1 MGVKVVESI
10 EDLLAQVKAEYHKPE
25 QGQQQEQSKQTE
37 KQPLFQ
43 EGEFQSLPTVYSTYQ
58 SQPSQQTVLTSAD
71 ESLLAEVKA
80 EFEDREQAEE
90 LKRQQQQREE
100 QQRKEQQQREEQ
112 LRVQQKEKRKRE
124 ALTQEAQVWLK
135 KLNPH
140 SEEGLW
146 FEEFSYSYSSKLEAA
161 IDYLQAL
168 RETP

>member
-10 EDLLAQVKAEYHKPE
+10 EDLLAQVKAEYQKSE
-25 QGQQQEQSKQTE
+25 QGQPQEQSKQPE

-43 EGEFQSLPTVYSTYQ
+43 EEFPSLPTVYSTYQ
-58 SQPSQQTVLTSAD
+58 SQPSQPTVLTPAD
-71 ESLLAEVKA
+71 ESLLAQVKA
-80 EFEDREQAEE
+80 EFEDRDQAEE
-90 LKRQQQQREE
+90 IKKQQQQREE

-124 ALTQEAQVWLK
+124 ALTQEAQEWLK
-135 KLNPH
+135 KLNPRT
-140 SEEGLW
+140 EEGLW